1 VYVDIVLNHKGGGQ
15 NVLCCDTY
23 PYSPLATTSHEATHT
38 VIRLPFFQF
47 SQFILPFYFQPHVL
61 LKMARNFYG
70 LYKILTMAKT
80 SRGRSQDRS
89 KVAGGQDYE
98 LEYEKQKTGSS
109 KKQIK
114 SAIKAVG
121 NQRQQVEKKLQK
133 SK

>member
-1 VYVDIVLNHKGGGQ
+1 M
-15 NVLCCDTY
+15 
-23 PYSPLATTSHEATHT
+23 PYWLGT
-38 VIRLPFFQF
+38 R
-47 SQFILPFYFQPHVL
+47 FYISVS
-61 LKMARNFYG
+61 KAN
-70 LYKILTMAKT
+70 IMAKS